1 MTTEHSPTL
10 IASVQRALHLVD
22 RVANATRPVPVKAL
36 AQASGFNLGTTY
48 NIVRTLIHEGYL
60 VSEPDGLVLG
70 SRFPSLRPDG
80 DDEGV
85 FLARVRNTLRRV
97 TEELTATAYLSR
109 FSDGEVHI
117 IDIVDAAP
125 SPRVDLWVGLDN
137 SAHATALG
145 KQILTELDTDG
156 RLDYLSRHPLAQLTR
171 HTISD
176 RRTLL
181 EQLDQHTDS
190 AIDEEEYAI
199 GYTCIAVPVRAPG
212 VIASMAVSLPSDLKL
227 LDFDAMVRRMK
238 TSAGKL
244 SLQLGADRF
253 GQFTI

>member
-1 MTTEHSPTL
+1 MTTERNHTL
-10 IASVQRALHLVD
+10 IASVQRALQLVD
-22 RVANATRPVPVKAL
+22 RVANATRPLPVKAL
-36 AQASGFNLGTTY
+36 AQASGLSLGTTY

-60 VSEPDGLVLG
+60 VNEPDGLVLG

-80 DDEGV
+80 DEGV

-97 TEELTATAYLSR
+97 TEELGATAYLSR

-117 IDIVDAAP
+117 VDIVDAAP
-125 SPRVDLWVGLDN
+125 SPRVELWVGIDN

-181 EQLDQHTDS
+181 NQLEHHADF

-199 GYTCIAVPVRAPG
+199 AYTCIAVPVRAPG
-212 VIASMAVSLPSDLKL
+212 VIASLAVSLPSDLKSVDL
-227 LDFDAMVRRMK
+227 DAMVRRMK